1 LRDLVEALRRFEIR
15 VHTAALILGG
25 IAIWAVVT
33 IRDVDKK
40 TDLIQRDVTVLQENA
55 KYIREDIQRIREIT
69 DTTKNA
75 VIRVEA
81 ILERQTLPSKTPR
94 CASHNLHLARDLK
107 PSENL

>member
-1 LRDLVEALRRFEIR
+1 MRDLVEVLRRFEIR

-75 VIRVEA
+75 VKSRSNSRA
-81 ILERQTLPSKTPR
+81 PDPTLQDTSLSVAQPAFGTGPK
-94 CASHNLHLARDLK
+94 AK
-107 PSENL
+107 